1 MTLLVFLGFLII
13 VTLAGALV
21 AAVLRGQA
29 LARRLKAIDDPVL
42 HLSRRDRRAHA
53 RKLLEREQQQYDLQ
67 RQRDLYDVINGN
79 NNTQEEIQ

>member
-1 MTLLVFLGFLII
+1 M
-13 VTLAGALV
+13 
-21 AAVLRGQA
+21 
-29 LARRLKAIDDPVL
+29 L

-79 NNTQEEIQ
+79 NTQKEI

>member
-1 MTLLVFLGFLII
+1 MIGLIVVVELILIVVAVIALL
-13 VTLAGALV
+13 AE
-21 AAVLRGQA
+21 RERRRY

-53 RKLLEREQQQYDLQ
+53 RKLMEREQQQYDLQ

-79 NNTQEEIQ
+79 NTQKEI